1 MNETLKL
8 GLILFIVT
16 AVSATILGFSNN
28 VTAGKIA
35 EADKLANDNA
45 RKETLSAA
53 EVFETLNEEEAD
65 KIKDSNPEVLE
76 IFEGID
82 SGGETVGY
90 VIKTEVLGFGGD
102 IEVMTGISLEG
113 KITGMKVLNH
123 TETPGLGEKATEPE
137 FQERFNNKPV
147 DDALVVVNS
156 EPVGENE
163 VLALTSATLTTDA
176 VAHGVNIAREIFLD
190 NFAK

>member
-8 GLILFIVT
+8 GLVLLIVT
-16 AVSATILGFSNN
+16 AVSATILGISNFI
-28 VTAGKIA
+28 TADKIA

-45 RKETLSAA
+45 RKEALSVA
-53 EVFETLNEEEAD
+53 ENFELLSEETE
-65 KIKDSNPEVLE
+65 KIKKSSPEVLE
-76 IFEGID
+76 IFEGLD
-82 SGGETVGY
+82 SSGEVVGY
-90 VIKTEVLGFGGD
+90 VIKTEVLGFGGN

-113 KITGMKVLNH
+113 KITGMKVLDH
-123 TETPGLGEKATEPE
+123 AETPGLGARATEPE

-147 DDALVVVNS
+147 GESLVVVNS

-163 VLALTSATLTTDA
+163 VLAITSATITTDA
-176 VAHGVNIAREIFLD
+176 VAQGVNIARETFVD